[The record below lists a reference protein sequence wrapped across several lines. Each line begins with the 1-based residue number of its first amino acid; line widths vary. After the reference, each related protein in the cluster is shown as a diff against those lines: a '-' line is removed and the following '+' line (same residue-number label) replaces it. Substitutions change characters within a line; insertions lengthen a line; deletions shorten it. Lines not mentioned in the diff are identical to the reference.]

1 MRGVVRNTFR
11 SSLVCLTAETG
22 LLIVAEAGALNSASK
37 ITVLNTIPLCLY
49 LSLPRHVLQI
59 RTVAQT
65 IRLRVVSIH
74 ARLSIVVRKVAG
86 PISRI
91 SI

>member
-1 MRGVVRNTFR
+1 M
-11 SSLVCLTAETG
+11 SLTAETG

-74 ARLSIVVRKVAG
+74 ARLSIIVRKVAG